1 MSDVEPAK
9 VIRKRREVVMGVS
22 LAAMSS
28 SVSGEVWAA
37 DLMGWPP
44 QPVCWQIVL

>member
-9 VIRKRREVVMGVS
+9 VIRSRREVVTGVS
-22 LAAMSS
+22 FAATSA
-28 SVSGEVWAA
+28 SVSGEVWAE

-44 QPVCWQIVL
+44 QPVCWQMVL